1 MASVIYDP
9 LARPWLQY
17 LIGIKCFA
25 SLHYEVP
32 DPSDPAASE
41 ISSPTYARSPLTWD
55 FAKDTTRTAWNVQ
68 DLTWLNLDAVT
79 LVGVGAWTDPTKGE
93 FLLFAQLDDPYPVPA
108 RGSYTLAANGLFVH
122 V

>member
-9 LARPWLQY
+9 LARPWLEY

-32 DPSDPAASE
+32 NPADPSASE
-41 ISSPTYARSPLTWD
+41 IDGPTYARSPLTWD
-55 FAKDTTRTAWNVQ
+55 WAKDTSRTVWNVQ
-68 DLTWLNLDAVT
+68 DLSWLNLDEVT
-79 LVGVGAWTDPTKGE
+79 LVGIGAWSDPTRGD
-93 FLLFAQLDDPYPVPA
+93 LLVFAQLDDPVPVPA
-108 RGSYTLAANGLFVH
+108 RGSYSLAANQLFVH